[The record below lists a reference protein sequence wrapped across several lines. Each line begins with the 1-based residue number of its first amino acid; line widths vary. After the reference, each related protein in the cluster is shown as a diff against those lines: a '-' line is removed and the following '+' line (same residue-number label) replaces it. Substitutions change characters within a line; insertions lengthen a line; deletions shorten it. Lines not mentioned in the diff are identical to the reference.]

1 MWINVSTVEK
11 THSAVLKKRDNS
23 YSDVS
28 NIVFYTHT
36 CKIFGSGQGSTA
48 TYSCFSSFGNLS
60 FCKMLPVMPLS
71 RNGKHEA
78 VPRILAIG
86 AINESQ
92 LFRWGLGL
100 TTYSRVRSRRSS
112 CHLNES
118 QKRLRLTNFQETEG
132 QGADLSPIPKAPM
145 LIHATIKAFLFSVIK
160 LF

>member
-1 MWINVSTVEK
+1 MDKCLHSGKNSQCCIEK
-11 THSAVLKKRDNS
+11 AEITATQMSATNS
-23 YSDVS
+23 
-28 NIVFYTHT
+28 FYTHT
-36 CKIFGSGQGSTA
+36 CKIFGSVQGSTA

-78 VPRILAIG
+78 ITRILAIG

-100 TTYSRVRSRRSS
+100 TTHLRVRSKRSS

-118 QKRLRLTNFQETEG
+118 QKDSDSQTSRRLKGRVLIYHPFLRLQCSYMLLSKSSFFQ
-132 QGADLSPIPKAPM
+132 L
-145 LIHATIKAFLFSVIK
+145 
-160 LF
+160 